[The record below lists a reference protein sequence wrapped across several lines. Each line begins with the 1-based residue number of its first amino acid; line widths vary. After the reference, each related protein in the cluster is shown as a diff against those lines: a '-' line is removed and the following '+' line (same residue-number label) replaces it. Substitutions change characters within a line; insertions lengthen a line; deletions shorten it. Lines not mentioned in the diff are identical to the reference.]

1 MGYSRWDSTAYAT
14 TSASLRD
21 TRDTALS
28 MGMSAD
34 AARRKVFS
42 QTAINAAFDPKGVAL
57 RESRDSELNPMST
70 PIILGVD
77 VSGSMGF
84 TAEKIAIDQFGTLV
98 EGIIGRS
105 PVSDPHIMVMAIG
118 DVHSDVAPLQVSQ
131 FEADDRIVQ
140 QLKDIWLEGRGG
152 NNTYESYDLPWYFAA
167 TRTSADCFEKRGKR
181 GYLFTMGDEMP
192 PPESGLSASEINRV
206 FGTNEQ
212 HGISQA
218 EMLKAAQ
225 EKYNVF
231 HIIIEEGSF
240 CRGRGVPTVANA
252 WAKVLGKK
260 VILLRNSDYL
270 SQVILSVIQINEGA
284 DPDEVINSWQDDAIK
299 AAVKHAVSMA
309 G

>member
-1 MGYSRWDSTAYAT
+1 MGYSRWDAVSCAS
-14 TSASLRD
+14 TSASLRS
-21 TRDTALS
+21 TRDAALS
-28 MGMSAD
+28 MGKSAD
-34 AARRKVFS
+34 AARREVFK
-42 QTAINAAFDPKGVAL
+42 QTEIKLAFDPKGVTL
-57 RESRDSELNPMST
+57 RESRDSELNPAST

-98 EGIIGRS
+98 EGIIGRA
-105 PVSDPHIMVMAIG
+105 PVTDPHIMVMAIG
-118 DVHSDVAPLQVSQ
+118 DVESDYAPLQVSQ

-140 QLKDIWLEGRGG
+140 QLKDLWLEGRGG
-152 NNTYESYDLPWYFAA
+152 VNTYESYDLPWYFAA
-167 TRTSADCFEKRGKR
+167 TRTSTDCFEKRGKR

-192 PPESGLSASEINRV
+192 PPASGLSASSINKV

-212 HGISQA
+212 HGITREQ
-218 EMLKAAQ
+218 MLKAAQ

-240 CRGRGVPTVANA
+240 CRGRGVQTVANE
-252 WAKVLGKK
+252 WSKVLGKK

-284 DPDEVINSWQDDAIK
+284 DPEEVIKSWQDDAIQS
-299 AAVKHAVSMA
+299 AVRYAVSLA